1 MLDDK
6 LIDYISGI
14 KSPFDEDCSDQE
26 DIAYDGYM
34 QYFRDCMIKSIG
46 TNESEIQFST
56 CWNEFISS
64 CDEGKKKQFISNL
77 INKVIKTYKM
87 SYISSMLDEEEY
99 PIEILINFIE
109 FFAYKNWLLYFPKC
123 LSYIDEKILTNDSM
137 LQMFISSD
145 YDNFVTKLYECKRC
159 NILIREYFK
168 YCSKNDGVN
177 TLFRILKDDII
188 SNFIEQYRL
197 KNKS

>member
-14 KSPFDEDCSDQE
+14 KSPFDEDSADQE

-46 TNESEIQFST
+46 TDESETQFSSY
-56 CWNEFISS
+56 WDEFISS
-64 CDEGKKKQFISNL
+64 CDETKKKQFILNL

-87 SYISSMLDEEEY
+87 SYLSSMIDENEY
-99 PIEILINFIE
+99 SIELLIDLVNFLV
-109 FFAYKNWLLYFPKC
+109 YRHWLLYFPKC
-123 LSYIDEKILTNDSM
+123 LSYIDEKILTNESM
-137 LQMFISSD
+137 IKIFLTSD
-145 YDNFVTKLYECKRC
+145 YDNFISKLYDCKRC

-177 TLFRILKDDII
+177 TLYRILKDDIL
-188 SNFIEQYRL
+188 SNFVEQYKL
-197 KNKS
+197 KNKN